1 MAASLVSELTD
12 FTTSN
17 LYTSSDNL
25 QALEGNDNYNKK
37 GNVNARDGNALS
49 LLFTTMNKLNG
60 FESTGSL
67 ASLSSQNSLASSAS
81 GASSPSLFALF
92 EKQIIQQYHSSQ
104 NLAGLD
110 DSRIEHNDE
119 AGFIRKFF
127 LSLEEYLGNKNSEE
141 QPEGE
146 QPFPKL
152 C

>member
-12 FTTSN
+12 LTTSN

-25 QALEGNDNYNKK
+25 QALEGNGNYNK

-127 LSLEEYLGNKNSEE
+127 LSLEEYLGNKNSEI
-141 QPEGE
+141 PEGE

>member
-12 FTTSN
+12 FSTSN

-25 QALEGNDNYNKK
+25 QALEGNDNYNK

-67 ASLSSQNSLASSAS
+67 ASLGSQNSLASSAS
-81 GASSPSLFALF
+81 GASSPSLFSLF

-104 NLAGLD
+104 NLAGLE

-127 LSLEEYLGNKNSEE
+127 LSLEEYLGNKNGEA
-141 QPEGE
+141 EGE